1 MKKVRFGKR
10 RGEKR
15 FKDREPKINENV
27 KQAFFVRGNRTSE
40 ISSTFLTD
48 LVINTTNL
56 SYFIY

>member
-1 MKKVRFGKR
+1 MMKKVRFGKR

-56 SYFIY
+56 S